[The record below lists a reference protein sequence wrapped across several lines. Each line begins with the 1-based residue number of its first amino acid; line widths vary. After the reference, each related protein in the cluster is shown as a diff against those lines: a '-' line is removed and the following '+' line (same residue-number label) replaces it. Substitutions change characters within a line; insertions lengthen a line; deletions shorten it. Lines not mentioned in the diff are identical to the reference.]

1 MTIDPRIGFWMS
13 LLTAIFSALIGAGAT
28 LTDVFGA
35 ANGKM
40 VLAILMLVNVIIS
53 STNTVLHAIPSK
65 SSGLNDFYLGT
76 GKPVP

>member
-1 MTIDPRIGFWMS
+1 MS

-40 VLAILMLVNVIIS
+40 VLAILMLANVIIS
-53 STNTVLHAIPSK
+53 STNTVLHAIPASIPATSQEESK
-65 SSGLNDFYLGT
+65 FLLGP
-76 GKPVP
+76 KDK

>member
-1 MTIDPRIGFWMS
+1 MS
-13 LLTAIFSALIGAGAT
+13 LLTAVLSALIGAGAT

-40 VLAILMLVNVIIS
+40 VLAILMLANVIIS
-53 STNTVLHAIPSK
+53 SINTVLHAIPSK

>member
-1 MTIDPRIGFWMS
+1 
-13 LLTAIFSALIGAGAT
+13 
-28 LTDVFGA
+28 
-35 ANGKM
+35 M
-40 VLAILMLVNVIIS
+40 VLAILMLANVIIS

>member
-1 MTIDPRIGFWMS
+1 
-13 LLTAIFSALIGAGAT
+13 

-40 VLAILMLVNVIIS
+40 VLAILMLVNVVIS